1 MKKKIVIS
9 SLVVVLALAWV
20 RPVQAQT
27 VQLQAPDKQAN
38 LQVQSSSLQS
48 GSNASS
54 STSAAALQPASSG
67 KTYSQATRGLTVGSA
82 QTQTA
87 TTDSVASP
95 LLVFAAAAVA
105 LVAFAALGYF
115 LSTRRHKH
123 NKTYEL
129 PKEEPLE
136 DEEIEEALEVDEK
149 IVPVPEPHSKTQ
161 TKIKKAKKTKKTK
174 AKSKKRH

>member
-9 SLVVVLALAWV
+9 SLVIALTLAWI
-20 RPVQAQT
+20 RPVQAQNA
-27 VQLQAPDKQAN
+27 QLQAPDEQT
-38 LQVQSSSLQS
+38 LQS
-48 GSNASS
+48 GSNVSNN
-54 STSAAALQPASSG
+54 TNETTTLQPASSG
-67 KTYSQATRGLTVGSA
+67 KTYNQAAYDLTAGSNM
-82 QTQTA
+82 QTQIA
-87 TTDSVASP
+87 TTDNVASP

-105 LVAFAALGYF
+105 LIAFAALGYF

-149 IVPVPEPHSKTQ
+149 IVPVPEPHPKTQ
-161 TKIKKAKKTKKTK
+161 TKVKKSKKAKKTKT
-174 AKSKKRH
+174 KSKKRH

>member
-9 SLVVVLALAWV
+9 SLVIALTLAWV
-20 RPVQAQT
+20 KPVQAQT

-38 LQVQSSSLQS
+38 LQVQSSTLQS
-48 GSNASS
+48 GGNVSS
-54 STSAAALQPASSG
+54 DTSAAALQPASSG

-87 TTDSVASP
+87 TTTDNVASP

-105 LVAFAALGYF
+105 LAAFAALGYF
-115 LSTRRHKH
+115 LSTRRRKH

-129 PKEEPLE
+129 PKEEPLK

-149 IVPVPEPHSKTQ
+149 IVPVPEPHPKTQ
-161 TKIKKAKKTKKTK
+161 TKAKKAKKSK
-174 AKSKKRH
+174 AKSKRRHK